1 MVEQGGNINKQIEQK
16 IQSTTVSNQC
26 VITME
31 TLNCLVFTL
40 KSSAMPPPPPP
51 LPQNP
56 WGVED
61 DAGVGGFISACFF
74 LLNPSRNL

>member
-61 DAGVGGFISACFF
+61 DAGVGVFIGACF
-74 LLNPSRNL
+74 LLNPSRNP